1 MWMMLLACAIG
12 QPDPAADGSPSA
24 QAATQAQTIAD
35 KAGAI
40 ANTAR
45 ELEQMSDP
53 ARERVAEGED
63 PRAHM
68 KRMREK
74 MAQIEALEAE
84 LQAEVEAFEAKLS
97 APR

>member
-1 MWMMLLACAIG
+1 MWMILLACAIG
-12 QPDPAADGSPSA
+12 QPDPAAVGSPSA
-24 QAATQAQTIAD
+24 QSAAQAQTIAD

-40 ANTAR
+40 ANAAR

-63 PRAHM
+63 PHAHM
-68 KRMREK
+68 QKMREK
-74 MAQIEALEAE
+74 MAQIEVLEAE
-84 LQAEVEAFEAKLS
+84 LQVEVEAFEAGLR